1 MAKAVTGM
9 NQVMRR
15 NTLSETHRHDVAVGI
30 AWKNV
35 VIVRIRWQWIT
46 LPVALVVFALIFLT
60 TTIWRNSKEKSIGV
74 WKTSALAILFNGLG
88 EDVQSFMGSGH
99 EQGYVRARAREMKV
113 QLEDD

>member
-1 MAKAVTGM
+1 MAVAGM

-15 NTLSETHRHDVAVGI
+15 NTLSATYRHDVAVGL

-46 LPVALVVFALIFLT
+46 LPAALVIFALVFLA

-74 WKTSALAILFNGLG
+74 WKTSALAVLFNGLG
-88 EDVQSFMGSGH
+88 DDVQGHVGST
-99 EQGYVRARAREMKV
+99 EKQSQVRAQARDLKV
-113 QLEDD
+113 HLADD